1 MIKRIGLLISVL
13 LLGACAYVNNSH
25 PRNALPLKAGER
37 RFSYGIASTNQ
48 ISCLGRYKPDTLNE
62 VIQSGASN
70 NNALQTPMLSD
81 YGLGNGYA
89 LGFQGEIS
97 IGPCFKGNV
106 YDQLY
111 AEITL
116 GYDLKVN
123 VQKSFNLGQNTYF
136 AVFPGGEIAK
146 GIEPIVNNYRNRF
159 ERLSLE
165 LPITVSKLYEYSPNV
180 EHIFSLTA
188 RGAMDWLH
196 SDINGPGEGA
206 WSTIDYLDQPLNR
219 FQRYAIMGHMDIRIR
234 KNLNIT
240 LQGGAEHS
248 SGESSAKWGPIF
260 YLGMGRK
267 MKPLF

>member
-25 PRNALPLKAGER
+25 PRNAVPLKAGEHR
-37 RFSYGIASTNQ
+37 SSYGIASTNK
-48 ISCLGRYKPDTLNE
+48 LTYMGRYKPDSLNTK
-62 VIQSGASN
+62 IQSRESGVFS
-70 NNALQTPMLSD
+70 LQRPSLGD
-81 YGLGNGYA
+81 IGLGKGYA
-89 LGFQGEIS
+89 LGFQ
-97 IGPCFKGNV
+97 IGFFVGPSFKGRG
-106 YDQLY
+106 YDELF
-111 AEITL
+111 EKVSL
-116 GYDLKVN
+116 CYDLKVN
-123 VQKSFNLGQNTYF
+123 VQKSFNLGDNKYI
-136 AVFPGGEIAK
+136 AAFPGVGIGK
-146 GIEPIVNNYRNRF
+146 GIEYIVFDYRSRYK
-159 ERLSLE
+159 RLSLE